1 MALRRLASLAA
12 LVAAALVAR
21 APARADLP
29 PPLPEGVVVR
39 EIRVAGLI
47 RLDESAVRASME
59 TKPGAPLEA
68 ATVGADL
75 RRLLETGFFDDV
87 TLALAGAPEDGVLL
101 VTVVERP
108 TVRRVFITGNRGLA
122 AERFTDDL
130 VVKPGA
136 LLDRAALTRTAERMR
151 ARYRAASWPFAT
163 VRADLI
169 PVPDAPGEVD
179 VRLAV
184 TESTR
189 VRVRTIAFEGATA
202 FSAADLAER
211 MTTRAGGSFDWLLD
225 TGKLS
230 LEELGHDVEKLAGAY
245 LDAGYLDAKVRH
257 AVDMD
262 PARRD
267 AFVRI
272 RVEEGP
278 RYRVGAV
285 HVAGDTPGT
294 TAAAL
299 ERTLRLRGGDWFSR
313 PAMGDDAAA
322 LARRFR
328 DEGRALTDV
337 ATAVTPHPADRTVDV
352 VYEVHAGAPM
362 RVGRIV
368 FSGNRVTRDRVMRA
382 RLLIAEGDPW
392 SATAVE
398 RSRAVLERLGW
409 FESVALSSTPGR
421 APDLLD
427 LHVEVK
433 EAKTGEVASRIAST
447 GDDNAVTVGVSY
459 ENFLG
464 RGLTFR
470 MEMGVSPHRAE
481 WALLLI
487 EPRFLDTPL
496 LVRVDGLGASYVETN
511 FGVDTNGGAVTAGW
525 ALGRG
530 VDVALRY
537 GLRDLTLL
545 RCGWRGCALDADTVA
560 PLFRDGL
567 VSSVALTLEHDGTD
581 DHLHPTRGLSA
592 SFLVELADRLLGS
605 ALDFTRLRA
614 VVRFHWPL
622 VRGRGLGGGVGFHLY
637 VRATLVRANGSGE
650 VPLSERLFEGGLGSL
665 RGFATRSLGPLA
677 RLRSADPADPLA
689 LVNIGGTAS
698 LVGAAELELPL
709 VARAGLR
716 AAVFVDAG
724 NAWGGLA
731 GERDVDVLPSTPL
744 LRVAAGGGVRW
755 YFPLGVLRLEAAFPL
770 ERDGARH
777 ESPVQFLLA
786 AGLPF

>member
-1 MALRRLASLAA
+1 MARRSLASLLALAA
-12 LVAAALVAR
+12 VALAAS
-21 APARADLP
+21 APAGAALP

-39 EIRVAGLI
+39 EVRVAGLV
-47 RLDESAVRASME
+47 RMDDAAVRAAME
-59 TKPGAPLEA
+59 TKPGAPLDA

-75 RRLLETGFFDDV
+75 HRLLDTGFFDDV
-87 TLALAGAPEDGVLL
+87 TIGLDGAPEDGVL
-101 VTVVERP
+101 VVAVVERP

-122 AERFTDDL
+122 ADRFTDDL
-130 VVKPGA
+130 AVKPGA
-136 LLDRAALTRTAERMR
+136 LLDRAALARTVERMR

-163 VRADLI
+163 VRTDLL

-189 VRVRTIAFEGATA
+189 VRVRTVAFEGVTA
-202 FSAADLAER
+202 FPVADLTAR

-230 LEELGHDVEKLAGAY
+230 LEELAHDADKLTGAY
-245 LDAGYLDAKVRH
+245 LDAGYLDAKVHH

-262 PARRD
+262 PTRRD

-272 RVEEGP
+272 RIEEGP
-278 RYRVGAV
+278 RYRVGV
-285 HVAGDTPGT
+285 VRVAGDTPGT

-299 ERTLRLRGGDWFSR
+299 EATLRLRTGDWLSR
-313 PAMGDDAAA
+313 PAMGDDAGAV
-322 LARRFR
+322 ARHFR
-328 DEGRALTDV
+328 DDGRALTDV
-337 ATAVTPHPADRTVDV
+337 TTAVTPHPDDRTVDV
-352 VYEVHAGAPM
+352 VYEVRAGVPM

-368 FSGNRVTRDRVMRA
+368 FSGNRITRDRVMRT

-392 SATAVE
+392 SETAVE
-398 RSRAVLERLGW
+398 RSRAVLQALGW
-409 FESVALSSTPGR
+409 FESVALSSTPGS

-427 LHVEVK
+427 LHIEVK
-433 EAKTGEVASRIAST
+433 EAKTGGLETRVAST
-447 GDDNAVTVGVSY
+447 GGDNAVTIGAAY

-464 RGLTFR
+464 RGLSFR
-470 MEMGVSPHRAE
+470 VEMGISPHRAD
-481 WALLLI
+481 WAVQLI

-496 LVRVDGLGASYVETN
+496 LLRLDGLGASYVETD
-511 FGVDTNGGAVTAGW
+511 FSVDTNGGAVAAGW
-525 ALGRG
+525 AFGRG
-530 VDVALRY
+530 IDVRLRY

-545 RCGWRGCALDADTVA
+545 RCGWRACALDADTVA

-567 VSSVALTLEHDGTD
+567 VSSLALSLEQDATD
-581 DHLHPTRGLSA
+581 DALHPTRGLST
-592 SFLVELADRLLGS
+592 SFMVELADRVLGS
-605 ALDFTRLRA
+605 ALDFTRFRA

-622 VRGRGLGGGVGFHLY
+622 VRGRGPGGGVGFHLY
-637 VRATLVRANGSGE
+637 VRATLVLANGSGE
-650 VPLSERLFEGGLGSL
+650 VALSERLFEGGLGSL

-698 LVGAAELELPL
+698 VVGGAEVEFPV

-716 AAVFVDAG
+716 AAAFIDAG

-731 GERDVDVLPSTPL
+731 GEPDVDVLPTTPL
-744 LRVAAGGGVRW
+744 LRVAAGGGLRW
-755 YFPLGVLRLEAAFPL
+755 YFPVGLLRLEAAFPL
-770 ERDGARH
+770 ERDPARH
-777 ESPVQFLLA
+777 ESPLQILLA